1 MPKGSPPR
9 AGYFWAEPPQKG
21 PKSSAF
27 QTWPQGALVKNPIQ
41 EESLPAMKSIGA
53 PFLYGEDC

>member
-1 MPKGSPPR
+1 MPDGSPPR
-9 AGYFWAEPPQKG
+9 AGSVFLLGQKKG
-21 PKSSAF
+21 LKKAPF